1 MSGPTP
7 KPDLDK
13 KKTAKETTGAT
24 TREEQLKTSETREDV
39 PAGQPRVNRSG
50 GDIARGI
57 GTKDELQQELGL
69 EGTHTRV
76 HKSEE
81 QHVPKKPNEANA
93 PNQYRNPDE
102 KRGQRNK
109 TDKGV

>member
-1 MSGPTP
+1 MRGPTP
-7 KPDLDK
+7 KPDMDK
-13 KKTAKETTGAT
+13 EDTAKATTGAT
-24 TREEQLKTSETREDV
+24 TREEQLKTSETREGV
-39 PAGQPRVNRSG
+39 PAGQPNVNRSG
-50 GDIARGI
+50 GDLQRGI

-81 QHVPKKPNEANA
+81 QHVPKKPGEANA

-102 KRGQRNK
+102 THGQRNK
-109 TDKGV
+109 TGKGR